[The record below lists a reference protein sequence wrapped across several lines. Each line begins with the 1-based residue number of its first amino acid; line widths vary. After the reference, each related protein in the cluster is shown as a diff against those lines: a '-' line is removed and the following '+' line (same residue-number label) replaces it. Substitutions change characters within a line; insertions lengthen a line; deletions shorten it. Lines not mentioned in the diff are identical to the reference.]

1 MTSEGS
7 ATGKKQLTVILA
19 IPIVVIALSS
29 LLFVLAQKNILN
41 FSTVNR
47 GTLIVPP
54 VQMEE
59 LHLKRTDGSEFLFD
73 QVDSKWV
80 WAVVGGQTCTGPC
93 ERMLYL
99 TRQTHVALG
108 KKTGRVER
116 VYIALDGRISAE
128 LRDFLDAE
136 HSDLTVLYADGPDY
150 MQALSHM
157 SASPRD
163 DRSFYVIDPLGWM
176 MMAYRAQDTEQDTL
190 TALGK
195 DVLKDMKRLL
205 K

>member
-1 MTSEGS
+1 MTSDGS
-7 ATGKKQLTVILA
+7 AASKRQLSIILA
-19 IPIVVIALSS
+19 IPIVVIVLSS

-47 GTLIVPP
+47 GTLIAPP

-59 LHLKRTDGSEFLFD
+59 LHPKRADGSEFLFD

-80 WAVVGGQTCTGPC
+80 WAVVGGRDCRGAC

-116 VYIALDGRISAE
+116 VYIATDGPISAQ
-128 LRDFLDAE
+128 LRDLLEAE
-136 HSDLTVLYADGPDY
+136 HSDMTVIYVDGAEY
-150 MQALSHM
+150 MAALSHL
-157 SASPRD
+157 STSPRD
-163 DRSFYVIDPLGWM
+163 KQSFYVIDPLGWM
-176 MMAYRAQDTEQDTL
+176 MMTYRAQDTEQDTL
-190 TALGK
+190 NALGK